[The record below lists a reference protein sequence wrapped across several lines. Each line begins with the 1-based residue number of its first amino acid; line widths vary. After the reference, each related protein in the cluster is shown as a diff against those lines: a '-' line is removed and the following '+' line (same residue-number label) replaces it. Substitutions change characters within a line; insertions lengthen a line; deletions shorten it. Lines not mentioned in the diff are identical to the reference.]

1 MKLRTMFRNAV
12 VLREMAFVALGGLR
26 AHRVRS
32 WLALAGIAV
41 GIAPV
46 LFIVGVMTGVRSAIL
61 QDVASVGS
69 GQFTLQRFD
78 RANGE
83 SESSGRRPPI
93 TAGEAEMLAS
103 LSELRS
109 AVPSVD
115 ATADLQYAE
124 QLYRDLDVQGTSTD
138 WPDAV
143 TGDFQAGRNF
153 VLEEQ
158 ARAANVAVVSTALAR
173 QLAPD
178 GDAVGE
184 TVRLAGIPFRV
195 VGVFREAASLLTDTS
210 AYWIRTPYTSALKY
224 LAAEREWLEVL
235 AVPSD
240 GTMRERAEDA
250 VIARLRA
257 SRRLRS
263 GQPNN
268 FVLVGEEGVRELI
281 DRLGGMLFG
290 TMLLLTGLGLVVG
303 GVGVVGIMSISV
315 TERTPEIGIRRALGA
330 RRRDIAGQFL
340 FEAVALTVAGGAL
353 GLIVGSG
360 ATFVLHL
367 TTPVPAMIPLWAI
380 AVTLGMTGVSG
391 IGLGLYPALQAAAL
405 DPAEALRRE

>member
-1 MKLRTMFRNAV
+1 MKLRMVFRNAV

-32 WLALAGIAV
+32 CLALGGIAV

-61 QDVASVGS
+61 HDVASVGS
-69 GQFTLQRFD
+69 GQFILQRFD

-103 LSELRS
+103 LPELLS

-115 ATADLQYAE
+115 ATADLQHAE

-143 TGDFQAGRNF
+143 TGDFHAGRNF
-153 VLEEQ
+153 VREEQ
-158 ARAANVAVVSTALAR
+158 TRAANVAVVSTALAR

-195 VGVFREAASLLTDTS
+195 VGVFREAASLFTDTS
-210 AYWIRTPYTSALKY
+210 AYWVRTPYTSALKY
-224 LAAEREWLEVL
+224 LAADREWLEVL

-268 FVLVGEEGVRELI
+268 FVLVGEEGVREMI
-281 DRLGGMLFG
+281 DRFGGMLFG

-340 FEAVALTVAGGAL
+340 FEAVALTAAGGAL
-353 GLIVGSG
+353 GLVVGSG
-360 ATFVLHL
+360 ATFVLRL
-367 TTPVPAMIPLWAI
+367 TTPVPAVVPLWAI

-391 IGLGLYPALQAAAL
+391 VGLGLYPALQAAAL